1 MTKKKSNY
9 YWTDWVDYGIQKY
22 LKTTNQKE
30 RNIIYQK
37 YLRSPFEKMAEIVVK
52 RWNWNYLPDDY
63 DDLKHELVSF
73 MITKLHLYKPNKGKS
88 FGYFTL
94 ILKNYL
100 IQKNRKSQKETIQR
114 RSMRQLYNYG
124 YVDGYGSI
132 GKKMNWHGVQ
142 NEIGK
147 KENFY
152 NYINFLEKYGNEI
165 LPSPENKIIEPL
177 VRYARDID
185 NTKYLYRNDF
195 VKYIKDI
202 TKFDNHIMSSCT
214 KILKHLYRR
223 FISKVY
229 STEEMRRWVNCL
241 KWR

>member
-165 LPSPENKIIEPL
+165 LP
-177 VRYARDID
+177 
-185 NTKYLYRNDF
+185 
-195 VKYIKDI
+195 
-202 TKFDNHIMSSCT
+202 
-214 KILKHLYRR
+214 
-223 FISKVY
+223 
-229 STEEMRRWVNCL
+229 
-241 KWR
+241 